1 MIVMR
6 KISLFFAV
14 VMLCCLFVL
23 PVGAAGLAG
32 GYRFTCDCAL
42 GSGVEFY
49 IPTTYASGSLTYDSS
64 GNLINLTSS
73 TIYLYSPAYP
83 DYTFSASRFSGFTY
97 RSSNYDTRDLNIW
110 NVQTQNVEIFTED
123 PSPSARLDVLEI
135 FHVMISVGSFAIQ
148 FLLLLKWRNIHV

>member
-1 MIVMR
+1 MR
-6 KISLFFAV
+6 KLSVFIALVF
-14 VMLCCLFVL
+14 LCCVL
-23 PVGAAGLAG
+23 ALPAAAAELQG

-42 GSGVEFY
+42 GSDVEFY
-49 IPTTYASGSLTYDSS
+49 IPTTYAAGSLTYDSS
-64 GNLINLTSS
+64 GYLVNITAS

-97 RSSNYDTRDLNIW
+97 RASSYDTRDLNIR

-123 PSPSARLDVLEI
+123 PAPSARLDVLEI
-135 FHVMISVGSFAIQ
+135 FHVMVSVGSFAAQ